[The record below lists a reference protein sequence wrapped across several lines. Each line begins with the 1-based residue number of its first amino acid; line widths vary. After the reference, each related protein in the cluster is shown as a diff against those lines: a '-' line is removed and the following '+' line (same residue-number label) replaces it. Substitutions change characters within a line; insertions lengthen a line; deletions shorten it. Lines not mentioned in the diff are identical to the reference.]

1 MFITNGI
8 YYILADVSIKHKMN
22 PLDKIVSQS
31 VKEVLEEDLGN
42 RTYKK
47 VEKEL
52 DEMFDISI
60 LEAASDFSKLDIVLR
75 KLFGKHST
83 KLEMKIFNRII
94 IVEKKEKDESS
105 ITIKDPFIATKIFES
120 YGNPVKKSILKV
132 LQKHPKSIP
141 EAIDEIK
148 LPQASTYRRAKELIQ
163 DGLLTMV
170 GYTQASDGRK
180 VNEYTT
186 TLNRVIFDFQEK
198 GLHVNVRLQNKFLKD
213 SFVYNS
219 LVET

>member
-1 MFITNGI
+1 
-8 YYILADVSIKHKMN
+8 MN

-31 VKEVLEEDLGN
+31 VKQVLEEDLGN

-52 DEMFDISI
+52 DEMFGVSV
-60 LEAASDFSKLDIVLR
+60 LEAVDDFSKLDIVLR

-83 KLEMKIFNRII
+83 KMEMKIFKQII
-94 IVEKKEKDESS
+94 IAEKKEKDESS
-105 ITIKDPFIATKIFES
+105 ITIKDPVLATRIFES
-120 YGNPVKKSILKV
+120 YGDPVKKNILEV

-141 EAIDEIK
+141 EAIEEVK

-170 GYTQASDGRK
+170 GHTQASDGRK
-180 VNEYTT
+180 VNEYTA
-186 TLNRVIFDFQEK
+186 TLNRAVFDFQEK
-198 GLHVNVRLQNKFLKD
+198 GLHVSVKLQNKFLKD
-213 SFVYNS
+213 SFAYNS
-219 LVET
+219 IT

>member
-1 MFITNGI
+1 
-8 YYILADVSIKHKMN
+8 MN

-31 VKEVLEEDLGN
+31 VKEVLEEDLGS

-52 DEMFDISI
+52 DEMFGVSV

-75 KLFGKHST
+75 KLFGKNST
-83 KLEMKIFNRII
+83 KMEMKIFKRII

-105 ITIKDPFIATKIFES
+105 ITIKDPVIATKIFES
-120 YGNPVKKSILKV
+120 YGDPVKKNILEV

-141 EAIDEIK
+141 EAIDETN
-148 LPQASTYRRAKELIQ
+148 LPQASTYRRAKELIS

-170 GYTQASDGRK
+170 GHTQASDGRK
-180 VNEYTT
+180 VSEYTT
-186 TLNRVIFDFQEK
+186 TLNRAIFDFQEK
-198 GLHVNVRLQNKFLKD
+198 GLFVSVKLQNKFLKD
-213 SFVYNS
+213 SFAYNS
-219 LVET
+219 IT

>member
-1 MFITNGI
+1 
-8 YYILADVSIKHKMN
+8 MN

-31 VKEVLEEDLGN
+31 VKDVLEEDLGN

-47 VEKEL
+47 IEKEL
-52 DEMFDISI
+52 DEMFGISV
-60 LEAASDFSKLDIVLR
+60 LEAASDFSRLDIVLR

-83 KLEMKIFNRII
+83 KMEMKIFTRII

-105 ITIKDPFIATKIFES
+105 ITIKDPVIATKIFES
-120 YGNPVKKSILKV
+120 YGDPVKQNLLEV

-148 LPQASTYRRAKELIQ
+148 FPQASTYRRAKELIQ

-170 GYTQASDGRK
+170 VSQ
-180 VNEYTT
+180 
-186 TLNRVIFDFQEK
+186 L
-198 GLHVNVRLQNKFLKD
+198 L
-213 SFVYNS
+213 
-219 LVET
+219 